1 MPFND
6 PRDFLEYL
14 EERKEL
20 LRIHNEVDPEFEV
33 GAYIRKT
40 SDQQGPALLFE
51 NIKGYDIQ
59 MVGGIFATRER
70 VLMALE
76 TNSEEVYERFYKGTS
91 DVIPPRIVDSGP
103 CKEVIY
109 KEEDVDITKLPIPVY
124 AEKDGGAFITHGVVI
139 SKDPET
145 GTGNASIYRLQLRNK
160 NEIGLYVSQYQ
171 DMNRQYLKAESK
183 GQPLD
188 VAIALGCDPVIM
200 LATQVNAA
208 YGEDE
213 IAIAGGLN
221 GKPIDVVKCETV
233 NLTVP
238 ATSEIVIEG
247 KALPSRREWEGP
259 FGEYSGY
266 YGPADKRP
274 VIHITAV
281 THRSDPLFH
290 AGLTGMPMTENHFLK
305 QIPNEVTLY
314 RDLKSKFAG
323 IKAVSFTPAGCC
335 EYIAF
340 ISMKQVYA
348 GEAKKVL
355 MAALGSKKLPKYVV
369 VCDEDINVHDNT
381 QVLWAIS
388 TRAKPAEDMLV
399 VPVPTAALDPTVP
412 EGEVGSALGIDA
424 TRPVGQP
431 FPDVPV
437 HPGLD
442 LVPDLRAMV
451 NEGA

>member
-1 MPFND
+1 MPFDD

-14 EERKEL
+14 EERKEI
-20 LRIHNEVDPEFEV
+20 LRIRDEVDPKFEV

-51 NIKGYDIQ
+51 NVKGHDMR
-59 MVGGIFATRER
+59 MVGGIFATRQR
-70 VLMALE
+70 ILMALE
-76 TNSEEVYERFYKGTS
+76 TDSNEVYDRVYGGIS
-91 DVIPPRIVDSGP
+91 QAIPPRLVDTGP

-109 KEEDVDITKLPIPVY
+109 KGDEVDITHLPIPVY

-145 GTGNASIYRLQLRNK
+145 GTGNASIYRLQLRGK
-160 NEIGLYVSQYQ
+160 DELGLYVADYQ
-171 DMNRQYLKAESK
+171 DMMRHYLKAESK
-183 GQPLD
+183 GEPLD
-188 VAIALGCDPVIM
+188 VAIALGCDPVVM
-200 LATQVNAA
+200 LATQVDAA

-221 GKPIDVVKCETV
+221 GKPVDVVQCETV
-233 NLTVP
+233 DLTVP
-238 ATSEIVIEG
+238 ATTEIVIEG
-247 KALPSRREWEGP
+247 KALPTRREWEGP

-266 YGPADKRP
+266 YGPADERP
-274 VIHITAV
+274 VIQVTAV
-281 THRSDPLFH
+281 THRNNPLYH

-305 QIPNEVTLY
+305 QIPNEITLY

-323 IKAVSFTPAGCC
+323 VKAVNFTPAGCC
-335 EYIAF
+335 EFMVF
-340 ISMKQVYA
+340 ISMKQVYP

-355 MAALGSKKLPKYVV
+355 MASLGSKKLPKYVV
-369 VCDEDINVHDNT
+369 VCDEDIDVHDHT

-388 TRAKPAEDMLV
+388 TRASPAKDMMV
-399 VPVPTAALDPTVP
+399 VPVPTAALDPTLP

-424 TRPVGQP
+424 TRPVDEP
-431 FPDVPV
+431 FPDVPE

-442 LVPDLRAMV
+442 RVPDLRAMV